1 MSYNVHLENDVKSI
15 AGPHQQDLTPH
26 PAFQFIRTET
36 IESLGIEVAEYEHK
50 VTGAKHYHIAADNAE
65 NVFLVALRTVP
76 TDSTGVAHILEH
88 TALCG
93 SERYPVRDP
102 FFMMIRRSLNTFMN
116 AFTSSDWTA
125 YPFASQ
131 NRKDFF
137 NLLDVYLDAVFFS
150 RLDPLDF
157 AQEGHR
163 LEFAEPSNP
172 DSDLT
177 YKGVVFNEMKGAM
190 SSPVSTL
197 WQTLSKHLFGT
208 TTYHYN
214 SGGEPEC
221 IPDLSYEELKEFY
234 AVHYHPTNAVFM
246 TFGDI
251 TAAEH
256 QERFETLAL
265 KRFQHLDQVITVTD
279 EKRYYAPIRVEEPYA
294 LDEVNTEHKTH
305 VVMGWL
311 LGHSINLEEQ
321 LEAELLSRVLL
332 DNSASP
338 LRHAL
343 ETSEFGAAPSPL
355 CGLEDS
361 NREMSFMCGMEGT
374 DPDHAAEIEQLVL
387 KVLNE
392 VAEQGVEQSQVEAVL
407 HQLELSQR
415 EIGGDSYPY
424 GLQLIL
430 ASLSTAVHRGD
441 PIAVLNLAPVLETL
455 HEEIKNPD
463 FIPSLVRRYLLDN
476 PHRVTLTL
484 SPSTELSS
492 RRDAAEKM
500 RLAHIKAGLSEEQK
514 QALVAQAEALEERQT
529 KVDDESILPKV
540 GLEDIPE
547 ELAIPEA
554 DTLAAADST
563 LTYYGEGTNGL
574 VYQQVV
580 VELPELSQ
588 RQLQL
593 LPFLGSFIAELGCG
607 DKDYKAMQ
615 SWQSSVSGGISGF
628 TSIRGNIE
636 DEQQVQGYFTLSG
649 KALARNIDALTELLK
664 TTFAEVRFDEQ
675 SRIRELIS
683 MMRSRREQSITGHG
697 HALAMSAA
705 SSCFS
710 PAAFLSHQQSG
721 LQGIVNIKALDQEL
735 QQAESL
741 NAFCKDLEELHQLL
755 LKAPR
760 QFLCVAEPERQEE
773 LIEAL
778 NTQWQSL
785 PIAAGFVD
793 FSLPGIRKPVKQAWS
808 TSTQVNFCAKA
819 FPTVP
824 VEHEDA
830 AALTVL
836 GGFLRN
842 GYLHRAVREKGG
854 AYGGGATQDSASASF
869 RFFSYRDPRLTETLE
884 DFDQAIHWLVENEH
898 PDNKLEEAIMGVI
911 SSIDKPGSPAGDA
924 KQAFHNDLFGRT
936 AEQRRRFRS
945 RILAVSLDDLKRVA
959 ATYLLDKTASIALIT
974 DAQKAQSLAEQ
985 GYELLTV

>member
-1 MSYNVHLENDVKSI
+1 MSYDVPLAQDSKSE
-15 AGPHQQDLTPH
+15 GEHKQDLTPH
-26 PAFQFIRTET
+26 PAFQFVRTEL
-36 IESLGIEVAEYEHK
+36 IESLGVEVAEYEHMA
-50 VTGAKHYHIAADNAE
+50 TGAKHYHIAADNTE

-150 RLDPLDF
+150 RLDQLDF

-163 LEFAEPSNP
+163 LEFAEPANP
-172 DSDLT
+172 ESELT
-177 YKGVVFNEMKGAM
+177 YKGVVYNEMKGAM

-208 TTYHYN
+208 TTYHHN

-221 IPDLSYEELKEFY
+221 IPDLTYDELKAFY
-234 AVHYHPTNAVFM
+234 EVHYHPTNAVFM

-256 QERFETLAL
+256 QERFEELAL
-265 KRFQHLDQVITVTD
+265 KRFQRIDEVITVTD

-294 LDEVNTEHKTH
+294 LDGESTEHKTH

-311 LGHSINLEEQ
+311 LGHSINLQEQ

-343 ETSEFGAAPSPL
+343 ETSELGAAPSPL

-374 DPDHAAEIEQLVL
+374 DSEHAAAIETLITDVL
-387 KVLNE
+387 E
-392 VAEQGVEQSQVEAVL
+392 QVAAEGVPLEDVEAVL

-415 EIGGDSYPY
+415 EVGGDSYPY

-441 PIAVLNLAPVLETL
+441 PIAVLNIDPVLESIR
-455 HEEIKNPD
+455 EQIKDPD

-484 SPSTELSS
+484 SPNTELSA
-492 RRDAAEKM
+492 RREAAEKL
-500 RLAHIKAGLSEEQK
+500 RLASIKASLDDHQKEDLVK
-514 QALVAQAEALEERQT
+514 QAAALEARQLQQ
-529 KVDDESILPKV
+529 DDESILPKV

-547 ELAIPEA
+547 SLAIPEGE
-554 DTLAAADST
+554 TLNVAGSQLD
-563 LTYYGEGTNGL
+563 YYGEGTNGL
-574 VYQQVV
+574 VYQQIIVN
-580 VELPELSQ
+580 LPKLSE

-593 LPFLGSFIAELGCG
+593 LPFFGSFIPELAAG

-615 SWQSSVSGGISGF
+615 SWQSRISGGVSGYS
-628 TSIRGNIE
+628 SIRGAIDN
-636 DEQQVQGYFTLSG
+636 EQQVQGYFTLSG
-649 KALARNIDALTELLK
+649 KALARNIAPLAELMK
-664 TTFAEVRFDEQ
+664 TLFADVRFDEYA
-675 SRIRELIS
+675 RIRELIS
-683 MMRSRREQSITGHG
+683 MSRSRREQSITGHG

-705 SSCFS
+705 ASGFS
-710 PAAFLSHQQSG
+710 PAAQLSHKQNG
-721 LQGIVNIKALDQEL
+721 LLGIAEIKALDQSL
-735 QQAESL
+735 QDETNL
-741 NAFCKDLEELHQLL
+741 KAFCKELEELHQALL
-755 LKAPR
+755 NAPR
-760 QFLCVAEPERQEE
+760 QFLCVAEPERQQEV
-773 LIEAL
+773 IDAL
-778 NTQWQSL
+778 TTQWQTASDN
-785 PIAAGFVD
+785 PEFQT
-793 FSLPGIRKPVKQAWS
+793 FSLPPIREFVKQAWS

-830 AALTVL
+830 APLTVL

-842 GYLHRAVREKGG
+842 GYLHRAIREKGG
-854 AYGGGATQDSASASF
+854 AYGGGASQDSASASF
-869 RFFSYRDPRLTETLE
+869 RFFSYRDPRLTETLD
-884 DFDQAIHWLVENEH
+884 DFDASIQWLLEEEH
-898 PDNKLEEAIMGVI
+898 PDSKLEEAVMGVV
-911 SSIDKPGSPAGDA
+911 SSIDKPGSPAGEA
-924 KQAFHNDLFGRT
+924 KQAYHNALFGRT
-936 AEQRRRFRS
+936 PEQRRRFRS
-945 RILAVSLDDLKRVA
+945 RILAVTMADLQRVA
-959 ATYLLDKTASIALIT
+959 KTYLLDQPASVAVIT
-974 DAQKAQSLAEQ
+974 DTQKAQQLAEQ
-985 GYELLTV
+985 GYQLLSV